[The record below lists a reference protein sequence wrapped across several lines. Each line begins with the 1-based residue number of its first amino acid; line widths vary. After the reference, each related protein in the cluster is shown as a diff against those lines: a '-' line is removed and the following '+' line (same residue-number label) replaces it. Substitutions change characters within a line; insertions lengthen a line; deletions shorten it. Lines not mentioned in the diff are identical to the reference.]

1 MRTIRKLTTAALAAL
16 TLALTMPSAAFACG
30 GFFCFT
36 QPVDQSAE
44 RILYIQKGNQIT
56 AHIQISYTG
65 DDEQFSWVLPLTSLP
80 KLGIGSDSIFQVLEQ
95 STAPRFQLDFEN
107 QDGCWAQ
114 FNCPMAAAGGRED
127 SSNDGGSGVKILAQE
142 NVGPYNTVVIS
153 GNSGA
158 ELVKWLTDNGYQ
170 QPAEATPL
178 IDQYAKTGY
187 VFLALKLQKDKSS
200 GDLAPIVVTLDEA
213 SPCLPLRLT
222 GIVAAPEMP
231 IVAWVLGESRAIPK
245 NFLHVELNEATVD
258 WLKPGNNYKT
268 VVSKA
273 VDQASGHAFTTELA
287 KPTSK
292 VQATFANKDW
302 NSSKLATITE
312 PGKMLMAMLEMGLP
326 RTTQLQGM
334 IRKHIAKPKQYEAV
348 TDQEFY
354 GCIQCDSCSGK
365 PCADYKAA
373 VQAQGFDGKAM
384 ADDVQKTVIAP
395 LQDMQTS
402 FETSPYITRL
412 YTLVSPPEMNKDPI
426 FAFNKDL
433 PEVDNLHTAKA
444 LAICAPGKN
453 QAHAVKITF
462 KSGQEQTIELPDTN
476 DWSFCGFGGPA
487 GFGGAPA
494 FGQGDGDLIAQGGQ
508 PAYRVEVIDE
518 SGLPLEID
526 PRDAD
531 LVDAELSKAV
541 VGKPSLSS
549 DFLASIGK
557 SAWDPTKPTVD
568 PTKTNGTTP
577 VADSGSG
584 GCTAGR
590 TATFG
595 AGWLAALAMLALV
608 LRRRRST
615 VSN

>member
-16 TLALTMPSAAFACG
+16 TLALTMPTAALACG

-44 RILYIQKGNQIT
+44 RILYIQKNDQIT
-56 AHIQISYTG
+56 VHIQISYTG
-65 DDEQFSWVLPLTSLP
+65 DDKQFSWVLPLTSLP

-114 FNCPMAAAGGRED
+114 FNCPMAAAGGRD
-127 SSNDGGSGVKILAQE
+127 DGSNGGGGGVKILAQE

-153 GNSGA
+153 GNSGT

-170 QPAEATPL
+170 QPAESTPL

-187 VFLALKLQKDKSS
+187 VFLALKLQKDKGA
-200 GDLAPIVVTLDEA
+200 GDLAPIVVTLQET

-222 GIVAAPEMP
+222 SIAAAPEMP

-292 VQATFANKDW
+292 VPATFAQKDW
-302 NSSKLATITE
+302 SSAKLAGITE

-326 RTTQLQGM
+326 RTTQLQGI
-334 IRKHIAKPKQYEAV
+334 IRKHIAKPKEFEAV
-348 TDQEFY
+348 SDQEFY
-354 GCIQCDSCSGK
+354 SCVQCDGCTGS
-365 PCADYKAA
+365 PCDGIKAA
-373 VQAQGFDGKAM
+373 VKAQGFDGKAM
-384 ADDVQKTVIAP
+384 ADDIQETVIAP
-395 LQDMQTS
+395 LQGMQTS
-402 FETSPYITRL
+402 YETSAYITRL

-433 PEVDNLHTAKA
+433 PEVDNVHTAKA
-444 LAICAPGKN
+444 LAICEPGKN

-462 KSGQEQTIELPDTN
+462 KSGQEQTIELPNTN
-476 DWSFCGFGGPA
+476 DWSFCGFAGPV

-494 FGQGDGDLIAQGGQ
+494 FGQGDGDLVASGGQ

-541 VGKPSLSS
+541 AGKPSLSS
-549 DFLASIGK
+549 EFLATLGK
-557 SAWDPTKPTVD
+557 SAWDPTKTTVD
-568 PTKTNGTTP
+568 PNKPDTTTP
-577 VADSGSG
+577 TSAASGG

-590 TATFG
+590 TASWG
-595 AGWLAALAMLALV
+595 AGWLAALAMLVLV
-608 LRRRRST
+608 VRRRRNT
-615 VSN
+615 VG